1 MRPTE
6 PLSSTESRV
15 QKIAGLLRDAHRWV
29 VLAHVNPDGDTLGTG
44 SAFVSTGRR
53 LGKTVLWGGP
63 SAVPE
68 GYRFLAGTKDYVP
81 DLLLVALS
89 PRKGDVVLSLDT
101 STRDRSVR
109 DLAVLAEGVPLV
121 NVDHHEDNERY
132 GSVNWIDPSAS
143 ATGEMGFLLLHA
155 LQEKL
160 SLEAAEG
167 LYVAIATDSGNFTFS
182 STTPRTHEIAG
193 ALIASGVSPER
204 MEALIRNNRS
214 LGGLHLRGHA
224 LGRAV
229 RVGSSSAMTWLER
242 RDFDET
248 KGDPSETENLV
259 NELMTLKGVL
269 FAVLLMEEEKDIRA
283 SLRSRGPLSAAAIA
297 RSFGGGG
304 HPQAA
309 GCRLPLP
316 LEAARKTM
324 ASLLEDADALR
335 PVARQ

>member
-1 MRPTE
+1 MRLTE
-6 PLSSTESRV
+6 PLPSAESPLRT
-15 QKIAGLLRDAHRWV
+15 ISGLLRDAHRWI

-63 SAVPE
+63 SVVPE
-68 GYRFLAGTKDYVP
+68 GYRFLAGTRDYAP
-81 DLLLVALS
+81 DLLLAPLS
-89 PRKGDVVLSLDT
+89 PGVGDVVLALDT

-109 DLAVLAEGVPLV
+109 DLAVLAEEVPLV

-132 GSVNWIDPSAS
+132 GSLNWIDPSAS
-143 ATGEMGFLLLHA
+143 ATGEMGFLLLRT
-155 LQEKL
+155 LQQEL

-167 LYVAIATDSGNFTFS
+167 LYAAIATDCGNFTFS
-182 STTPRTHEIAG
+182 STTARTHEIAG
-193 ALIASGVSPER
+193 ALVASGVSPER
-204 MEALIRNNRS
+204 MEALIRNNHS
-214 LGGLHLRGHA
+214 LGGLHLRGRA
-224 LGRAV
+224 LGRAL
-229 RVGSSSAMTWLER
+229 RVGPSAAMTWLER

-248 KGDPSETENLV
+248 EAEPSETENLV

-269 FAVLLMEEEKDIRA
+269 FAVLLTEEEKDIRA
-283 SLRSRGPLSAAAIA
+283 SLRSRGLLSAAAVA

-324 ASLLEDADALR
+324 IALLEDADVLR
-335 PVARQ
+335 PFARQ